1 MAINKGKTIEAVF
14 NLKDRMI
21 STFSNLK
28 DKVLNFTEK
37 IKNGFVGM
45 KDKVIDTAKELAEGL
60 KKYAIGGINKND

>member
-1 MAINKGKTIEAVF
+1 
-14 NLKDRMI
+14 MI

-60 KKYAIGGINKND
+60 KSMLLVVSIK

>member
-37 IKNGFVGM
+37 
-45 KDKVIDTAKELAEGL
+45 L
-60 KKYAIGGINKND
+60 KWICRNER